1 MKRVLIWDVPV
12 RVLHLVFA
20 AATTAALCLGLGLD
34 DEHPWFGYHAWA
46 AMLAAGALVLR
57 VAWGFAGPR
66 HARFAA
72 WSWSPSAL
80 FGFAMAQIGLR
91 PRSNYVSHNPAAS
104 WVMLGLLGIVGALVG
119 TGLAG
124 GDDPHEG
131 LAIMLLVFI
140 GLHLAGL
147 AWHSFRHREN
157 IALAMVDGRKMA
169 PEAEA
174 LPHASGKAGIAI
186 LVALVVWAT
195 LLARGYDH
203 VAGTLKLP
211 FLKHPLVL
219 TEGAG
224 EDGDDGKEGEDGE
237 DED

>member
-131 LAIMLLVFI
+131 LAILLLVFI
-140 GLHLAGL
+140 GLHLAVL

>member
-131 LAIMLLVFI
+131 LAILLLVFI

>member
-169 PEAEA
+169 PETEA

-224 EDGDDGKEGEDGE
+224 EDGEDGE
-237 DED
+237 EDEDED